1 MVEPVVDYSKV
12 DAVNIK
18 KTIAFVNNFAI
29 NTTQFLN
36 RFSYICEQK
45 LVWLSP
51 AADPHLALRQAA
63 VGLNFRRTMCRG
75 TSLG

>member
-36 RFSYICEQK
+36 RFSYICEQR
-45 LVWLSP
+45 LVWLGSGDFWR
-51 AADPHLALRQAA
+51 AMAT
-63 VGLNFRRTMCRG
+63 N
-75 TSLG
+75 LGAERCFSKPIAP